1 MSFFKNPYCLYICI
15 LFIIALLYLLY
26 LFFIIAYGI
35 IKEIKSYKAA
45 IKVAIRK
52 MKKIE
57 KTNNWIKKKRKM
69 KIPETYE
76 EFLKTPKKDL
86 YELSKMDIPLEVAS
100 RIMKF
105 ICKADEKTP
114 FHICANLY

>member
-1 MSFFKNPYCLYICI
+1 
-15 LFIIALLYLLY
+15 
-26 LFFIIAYGI
+26 
-35 IKEIKSYKAA
+35 
-45 IKVAIRK
+45 
-52 MKKIE
+52 
-57 KTNNWIKKKRKM
+57 M

-105 ICKADEKTP
+105 ICKADEEARKKT
-114 FHICANLY
+114 NN

>member
-1 MSFFKNPYCLYICI
+1 M
-15 LFIIALLYLLY
+15 
-26 LFFIIAYGI
+26 
-35 IKEIKSYKAA
+35 E
-45 IKVAIRK
+45 
-52 MKKIE
+52 KI
-57 KTNNWIKKKRKM
+57 

-105 ICKADEKTP
+105 ICKAEDEYQKKPITESKRKKKTKT
-114 FHICANLY
+114 IWEDLYE

>member
-1 MSFFKNPYCLYICI
+1 MERI
-15 LFIIALLYLLY
+15 
-26 LFFIIAYGI
+26 
-35 IKEIKSYKAA
+35 
-45 IKVAIRK
+45 
-52 MKKIE
+52 
-57 KTNNWIKKKRKM
+57 

-105 ICKADEKTP
+105 ICKAEDEYRKKP
-114 FHICANLY
+114 KLIDESKRKRKLKQSGKICMNKFDQVYQSIISEAKFEDKKWIEKETIN

>member
-1 MSFFKNPYCLYICI
+1 MSLFKNPYCIYICI

-57 KTNNWIKKKRKM
+57 KLIA
-69 KIPETYE
+69 E
-76 EFLKTPKKDL
+76 
-86 YELSKMDIPLEVAS
+86 SKSKQSGRFDGE
-100 RIMKF
+100 
-105 ICKADEKTP
+105 
-114 FHICANLY
+114 